1 MKFIKDQD
9 PFPELSHADEDG
21 LLAIGGSLNPQRLLM
36 AYQSGIF
43 PWFSGNQP
51 VLWWSPDPRMVLFLE
66 DFKTSKSLRQKI
78 KSNLFKVTFNTAFAE
93 VIKECAQVKR
103 TNETGTWIT
112 DGMQQA
118 YIELHNIGH
127 AKSIE
132 VWENDIL
139 VGGLYGIDLPEK
151 KIFCGESMFHKTN
164 DASKIA
170 LNHLVKIL
178 KQKEYLLIDCQ
189 VYTAHLASLGAR
201 EISREKFISFLIK

>member
-21 LLAIGGSLNPQRLLM
+21 LLAIGGLLNSQRLLM

-66 DFKTSKSLRQKI
+66 DFKASKSLRQKI
-78 KSNLFKVTFNTAFAE
+78 KGNRFKVTFNTAFAE
-93 VIKECAQVKR
+93 VIKECAEIKR
-103 TNETGTWIT
+103 QGETGTWIT
-112 DGMQQA
+112 EGMQEA
-118 YIELHNIGH
+118 YIELHNMGH
-127 AKSIE
+127 AKSVE

-151 KIFCGESMFHKTN
+151 KIFCGESMFHKTT
-164 DASKIA
+164 DGSKIA
-170 LNHLVKIL
+170 LYYLVNIL
-178 KQKEYLLIDCQ
+178 EQKEYLLIDCQ
-189 VYTAHLASLGAR
+189 AYTAHLASLGAK
-201 EISREKFISFLIK
+201 EINREKFISFLIK

>member
-1 MKFIKDQD
+1 MKVLKDQD

-66 DFKTSKSLRQKI
+66 DFKASKSLKQKI
-78 KSNLFKVTFNTAFAE
+78 KSNRFKVTFNTAFAE
-93 VIKECAQVKR
+93 VIQECAQIKR
-103 TNETGTWIT
+103 KGETGTWIT
-112 DGMQQA
+112 EGMQQA
-118 YIELHNIGH
+118 YLELHNMGR
-127 AKSIE
+127 AKSVE

-151 KIFCGESMFHKTN
+151 KLFCGESMFHKTT
-164 DASKIA
+164 DGSKIA
-170 LNHLVKIL
+170 LNFLVHSL
-178 KQKEYLLIDCQ
+178 KRQDYLLIDCQ
-189 VYTAHLASLGAR
+189 LHTLHLASLGAR
-201 EISREKFISFLIK
+201 EVSREKFISFLTK